1 MSKPLEER
9 IYDGARAK
17 EVLDNE
23 AFAQAFADI
32 EGEYTEAWKKSPVR
46 DAEAREKLYL
56 TIKLLHKL
64 KTTLEASLTD
74 GKLAKVDLEHLQEKQ
89 SLLDRAKSA
98 VGMTW

>member
-1 MSKPLEER
+1 MSKPLEQR

-32 EGEYTEAWKKSPVR
+32 EQEYTDAWKQSPAR
-46 DAEAREKLYL
+46 DAEGREKLYTML
-56 TIKLLHKL
+56 RLMHKL

-74 GKLAKVDLEHLQEKQ
+74 GKLAQADLAHLQEKQ
-89 SLLDRAKSA
+89 SLLDRAKAA
-98 VGMTW
+98 VGLN